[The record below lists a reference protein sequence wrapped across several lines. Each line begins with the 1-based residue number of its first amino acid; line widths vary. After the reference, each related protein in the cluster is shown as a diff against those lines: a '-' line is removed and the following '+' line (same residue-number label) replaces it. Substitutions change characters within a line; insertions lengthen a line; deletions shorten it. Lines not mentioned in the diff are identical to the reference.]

1 MLNFFL
7 FFVQAARL
15 KKEQEALLV
24 EQWELE
30 KIEDERRAA
39 EEKRKKSERG

>member
-1 MLNFFL
+1 M
-7 FFVQAARL
+7 QAARL

-30 KIEDERRAA
+30 KIEEERRAA